1 MQDLGQLTKDYFPRE
16 WTALEVLGELA
27 VLPQAKIAD
36 LGCGTGRMY
45 ERLRLVCPRLDYI
58 GIDIEH
64 SAEVKSRERDDIH
77 FVTFDGIHIPYPDQH
92 FDVVFSNQV
101 FEHVRH
107 QEELLRE
114 IRRVLRKDGWFVG
127 SLSGLEP
134 FHSNSIFN
142 LTPYGWLRVLNE
154 SGFAVQTIRPGVDC
168 TSLISRQYESK
179 AGTPPPSISGNI
191 YDDITALCISDVGKS
206 RLMLHFAGHI
216 VFAARRLHI

>member
-1 MQDLGQLTKDYFPRE
+1 MQDLGFLTKNYSPRE
-16 WTALEVLGELA
+16 WNALEVLKELSIKHN
-27 VLPQAKIAD
+27 AKVAD

-45 ERLRLVCPRLDYI
+45 ERLRLVCPLLDYI
-58 GIDIEH
+58 GIDIDH
-64 SAEVKSRERDDIH
+64 SVEVKSRERDDIH
-77 FVTFDGIHIPYPDQH
+77 FVTFDGVHIPYPDGH

-114 IRRVLRKDGWFVG
+114 IRRVLRIDGWFVG

-154 SGFAVQTIRPGVDC
+154 NGFELQTIRPGVDC
-168 TSLISRQYESK
+168 TALISRQYSSK
-179 AGTPPPSISGNI
+179 VGVPPVSISGNI
-191 YDDITALCISDVGKS
+191 YDDISALPISDIEKS

-216 VFAARRLHI
+216 VFAGKRT

>member
-1 MQDLGQLTKDYFPRE
+1 MQDLGHLTKNYSPRA
-16 WTALEVLGELA
+16 WSALEVLAELA
-27 VLPQAKIAD
+27 VLPNAKIAD

-45 ERLRLVCPRLDYI
+45 EKLRLVCPSLNYI

-77 FVTFDGIHIPYPDQH
+77 FATFNGVYIPYPDVH

-107 QEELLRE
+107 QEELLKE
-114 IRRVLRKDGWFVG
+114 IRRVLGSDGWFVG

-134 FHSNSIFN
+134 YHSSSIFN

-154 SGFAVQTIRPGVDC
+154 NGFEVQTIRPGVSC
-168 TSLISRQYESK
+168 IALISRSYTFK
-179 AGTPPPSISGNI
+179 AGAPPPSISGDI
-191 YDDITALCISDVGKS
+191 YDDINLLPISDVAKS
-206 RLMLHFAGHI
+206 RLMLQFAGHI
-216 VFAARRLHI
+216 VFAAKRA